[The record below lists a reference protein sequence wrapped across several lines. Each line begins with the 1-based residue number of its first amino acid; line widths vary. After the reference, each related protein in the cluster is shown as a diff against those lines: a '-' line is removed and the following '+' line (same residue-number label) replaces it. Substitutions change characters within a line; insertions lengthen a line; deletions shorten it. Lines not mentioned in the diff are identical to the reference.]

1 MGTSAAKTEGI
12 SIEVRA
18 IPAED
23 GSGFIGQVLILELP
37 AGTVALRERVL
48 ASGRAWTR
56 AQLALDAA
64 YARGQQ
70 FARGQWRRLQRADE
84 QDGLMR
90 ENGEVF
96 CCPGYSLTGWQFDRN
111 GDVQLPPSAA

>member
-1 MGTSAAKTEGI
+1 MGSSATKTEGI
-12 SIEVRA
+12 SIEVSA

-23 GSGFIGQVLILELP
+23 GSGYVGQVLVLKLP
-37 AGTVALRERVL
+37 VGTVALRESVL

-70 FARGQWRRLQRADE
+70 FAREESRLIHEDV
-84 QDGLMR
+84 D
-90 ENGEVF
+90 VF
-96 CCPGYSLTGWQFDRN
+96 CRPNYSLTGWQFDRN
-111 GDVQLPPSAA
+111 GDVQLPPSAG